1 VLVQKATDRPVS
13 FGDASR
19 QLVEPIVPSTAVT
32 SPALTTTNLASTTD
46 MADDDFMTRA
56 AFAATSGT
64 AVHL

>member
-46 MADDDFMTRA
+46 MADDDLMT
-56 AFAATSGT
+56 
-64 AVHL
+64 

>member
-1 VLVQKATDRPVS
+1 MLVQKATDRPVS

-46 MADDDFMTRA
+46 MADDDLMT
-56 AFAATSGT
+56 
-64 AVHL
+64 